1 MNFHEKENDA
11 FDNNSTHNFPFFLV
25 INIFFLNNNT
35 LFFNDILFL
44 NNTLLHFTSKFKST

>member
-11 FDNNSTHNFPFFLV
+11 FDNNSTHNFPLFPV
-25 INIFFLNNNT
+25 TNIFFLNNNT
-35 LFFNDILFL
+35 LFFNDILFF